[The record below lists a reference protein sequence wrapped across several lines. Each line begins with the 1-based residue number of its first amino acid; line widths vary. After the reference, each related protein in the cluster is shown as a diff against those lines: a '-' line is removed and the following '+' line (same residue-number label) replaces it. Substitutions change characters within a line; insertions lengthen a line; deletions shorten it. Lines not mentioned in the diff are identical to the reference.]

1 MIFDIKSGK
10 PVCFDSLADEL
21 LPTSSAYGQIEQL
34 ESRIATLE
42 HFVRI
47 MLPIFGDDGLN
58 GLFKE
63 TRFIDTKQIKRVIIA
78 GSRTAESMTILRKAL
93 RECGWKPKVIL
104 SGRAPGADRLG
115 ERYANA
121 EGLELEEYPA
131 DWNRLKKRAGMVRNA
146 EMVKHADGLIALWD
160 GKSPGTRH
168 VIACAHARG
177 IPTYVYVFDPAD
189 FLT

>member
-21 LPTSSAYGQIEQL
+21 LPTPSAHGQIEQL

-42 HFVRI
+42 HFVRTL
-47 MLPIFGDDGLN
+47 LPVFGDDGHN
-58 GLFKE
+58 KVFKE
-63 TRFIDTKQIKRVIIA
+63 ERFIDTKQIKRVIIA

>member
-1 MIFDIKSGK
+1 MIFDKSTGK

-21 LPTSSAYGQIEQL
+21 LPTPSAHGQIEQL

-42 HFVRI
+42 HFVRN
-47 MLPIFGDDGLN
+47 MLTIFDEGGLN
-58 GLFKE
+58 RLFKE
-63 TRFIDTKQIKRVIIA
+63 TRFIDTKQINRVIIA

-121 EGLELEEYPA
+121 VGLELEEYPA